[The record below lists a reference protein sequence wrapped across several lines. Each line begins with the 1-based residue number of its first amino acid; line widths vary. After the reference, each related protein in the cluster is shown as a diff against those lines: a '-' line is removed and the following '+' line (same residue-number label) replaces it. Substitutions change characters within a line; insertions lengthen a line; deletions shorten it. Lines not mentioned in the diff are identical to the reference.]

1 MPLTLAELEELR
13 DELARARARGVRE
26 TMIDGRRVQ
35 YATDA
40 KLAAAIANLNRQIGA
55 ATRAAPATVSFSTS
69 KGL

>member
-13 DELARARARGVRE
+13 DELARARGVRE